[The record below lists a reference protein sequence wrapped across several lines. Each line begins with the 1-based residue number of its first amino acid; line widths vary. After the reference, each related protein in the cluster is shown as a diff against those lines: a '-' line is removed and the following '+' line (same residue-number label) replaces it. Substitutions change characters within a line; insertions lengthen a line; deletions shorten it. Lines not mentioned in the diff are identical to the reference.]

1 MAERKVLIQCMAN
14 STVSINKPDIKLSVL
29 WKGRGD
35 KRVISYE
42 NLQEALYD
50 AGVKALFDRGYL
62 YVVNKEDRIDLEF
75 EDAEEQ
81 VEKQVVLTDEQRAY
95 YLTQANMQ
103 EFKEMLS
110 KLSEVQLDLLVEYA
124 VDNKAITM
132 VKNDIIKRFC
142 NKDVVRLIEIK
153 RLKEEG

>member
-1 MAERKVLIQCMAN
+1 
-14 STVSINKPDIKLSVL
+14 
-29 WKGRGD
+29 
-35 KRVISYE
+35 
-42 NLQEALYD
+42 
-50 AGVKALFDRGYL
+50 
-62 YVVNKEDRIDLEF
+62 
-75 EDAEEQ
+75 
-81 VEKQVVLTDEQRAY
+81 
-95 YLTQANMQ
+95 
-103 EFKEMLS
+103 MLS